1 MQTHT
6 AKRVEIVIEAPLE
19 RRLTEAL
26 TGAGVTG
33 YTVLPVLGGSGR
45 SGLWSREGQVGRA
58 GGMVAV
64 ICLIRPD
71 RLEGLLE
78 AASHPCRRYTTGRG
92 IAHRIKNALA
102 RYSAQSSLG
111 L

>member
-26 TGAGVTG
+26 EKAGVTG
-33 YTVLPVLGGSGR
+33 FTILPVLGGSGR
-45 SGLWSREGQVGRA
+45 SGRWTREGQVGRS
-58 GGMVAV
+58 GMVAV

-71 RLEGLLE
+71 RLDGLLE
-78 AASHPCRRYTTGRG
+78 AAFAVVQRHIGVVSVTD
-92 IAHRIKNALA
+92 
-102 RYSAQSSLG
+102 AQVLRAERF
-111 L
+111 